1 MLYFRLGRRG
11 EGQLIFA
18 SFSLLVMAGS
28 GVKCS
33 FVSREAI
40 SKELVW
46 SLPPMLVMTKRTG
59 RREEKEYCFCYLI
72 RHNKA
77 SYLAIK

>member
-1 MLYFRLGRRG
+1 MGRRG

-28 GVKCS
+28 GIKCS

-46 SLPPMLVMTKRTG
+46 SFRMLVMT
-59 RREEKEYCFCYLI
+59 EENRKKGGERNIVFVAP
-72 RHNKA
+72 N
-77 SYLAIK
+77 